1 MTPPVALV
9 DRTLERLL
17 VAALI
22 QDPDRHPDCG
32 DLGVQDFG
40 DAHAARAYGLVANV
54 IATGAAV
61 SVASLS
67 AYLQQEH
74 AVRGPHRPGEETLQ
88 PRDLQWLIDLA
99 TLSVPPDPAIAL
111 WSSQLVVLAE
121 TRRGAVAEAD
131 PVPRRAPRGPRATN
145 TEPVRLAEAFRS
157 YQYQLDG
164 EPTLVRWARAWW
176 RYDGI
181 RYVEHDDELLD
192 RDIIGFLDVV
202 VAPQS
207 KKDPVTGLVTTALSR
222 VTSRNKTLS
231 EVRKSLTFA
240 MPVVSGGAPQW
251 TSPEELD
258 APADNIVAVA
268 NGLLDVDRCD
278 LRPATPRFFTTTACG
293 TEWAPESA
301 APAWIGFLK
310 SIWGEDRES
319 IRALQ
324 QMFGYFLTA
333 DTSQQKLF
341 AIIGPPRS
349 GKGTIARVLRAL
361 LGDAVVNPTLKS
373 LSETFGLAP
382 LVGKTLAI
390 IGDARLGGSADQYE
404 IVERLL
410 SISGED
416 RLSINR
422 KNRDAVNVLLRTRVL
437 LLSNELPRLYD
448 TSGALASRFVLLCLT
463 RSFLGEEDTG
473 LEARLLAELPGI
485 LRWAVE
491 GRADLAESGRF
502 AAPTSSDSAIQ
513 HLKEISSPLSVFL
526 DECTEIQTET
536 DMADEFRADV
546 LDVYNRYRTWC
557 EACGRKPDNRQIFGR
572 SLHTLHPQIRTQRY
586 RKPGSTA
593 IPYRYLGIR
602 LVG

>member
-22 QDPDRHPDCG
+22 QDPARHPECG

-54 IATGAAV
+54 LASGGAV

-74 AVRGPHRPGEETLQ
+74 AVRGPHRAGEETLQ
-88 PRDLQWLIDLA
+88 PRDLQWLTELA
-99 TLSVPPDPAIAL
+99 GLSVPPEPAIAL
-111 WSSQLVVLAE
+111 WASQLVVLAE
-121 TRRGAVAEAD
+121 TRRGAVAEAE

-207 KKDPVTGLVTTALSR
+207 KKDPVTGLISTALSR

-251 TSPEELD
+251 TNPEEGD
-258 APADNIVAVA
+258 RPPEHIVAVA
-268 NGLLDVDRCD
+268 NGLLDIDRCD
-278 LRPATPRFFTTTACG
+278 LRPATPRFFTTTAVG
-293 TEWAPESA
+293 TLWDPDATCPQ
-301 APAWIGFLK
+301 WLGFLQ

-324 QMFGYFLTA
+324 QIFGYLLTA
-333 DTSQQKLF
+333 DTSYQKMFMLY
-341 AIIGPPRS
+341 GPPRC
-349 GKGTIARVLRAL
+349 GKGTIARVLKNL

-373 LSETFGLAP
+373 LEGEFGLQP
-382 LVGKTLAI
+382 LVGKTVAI
-390 IGDARLGGSADQYE
+390 IGDARLGGAADQAA

-416 RLSINR
+416 ALSVNR
-422 KNRDAVNVLLRTRVL
+422 KQIKAINVQLKTRVL

-463 RSFLGEEDTG
+463 RSFLGQED
-473 LEARLLAELPGI
+473 LQLDSKLSAELPGI
-485 LRWAVE
+485 LRWSVD
-491 GRADLAESGRF
+491 GLADLAESGRF
-502 AAPTSSDSAIQ
+502 ASPTSSQEA
-513 HLKEISSPLSVFL
+513 LGYLREVSSPHSVFL
-526 DECTEIQTET
+526 DECLELSDDI
-536 DMADEFRADV
+536 DAYADV
-546 LDVYNRYRTWC
+546 DEVYAAYKTWC
-557 EACGRKPDNRQIFGR
+557 DASGRDPENKQLFGKQ
-572 SLHTLHPQIRTQRY
+572 LHTLCPRIEIQQY
-586 RKPGSTA
+586 RKPPNGKRTR
-593 IPYRYLGIR
+593 RYVGLR
-602 LVG
+602 LAVTR

>member
-22 QDPDRHPDCG
+22 QDPSRHPDCG

-40 DAHAARAYGLVANV
+40 DPHAARGYQAVANV
-54 IATGAAV
+54 LADGTPV
-61 SVASLS
+61 TLDSLS
-67 AYLQQEH
+67 AWLQADYASH
-74 AVRGPHRPGEETLQ
+74 GPHRAGEETLR
-88 PRDLQWLIDLA
+88 PRDLQWLVDLA
-99 TLSVPPDPAIAL
+99 SLSVPPDPAVAL
-111 WSSQLVVLAE
+111 WSAQLLVLAE
-121 TRRGAVAEAD
+121 TRRGAVADAE
-131 PVPRRAPRGPRATN
+131 PVPRRAPRGPRAQN

-157 YQYQLDG
+157 FQYQLDG

-176 RYDGI
+176 QYDGI

-207 KKDPVTGLVTTALSR
+207 KKDPVTGMLSTSLCR

-251 TSPEELD
+251 TSPEDRD
-258 APADNIVAVA
+258 APADNVIAVL
-268 NGLLDVDRCD
+268 NGLLDVDRCE
-278 LRPATPRFFTTTACG
+278 LHPATPRFFTTTACG
-293 TEWAPESA
+293 ARWAPESS
-301 APAWIGFLK
+301 APAWEAFLR

-373 LSETFGLAP
+373 LSETFGMAP

-473 LEARLLAELPGI
+473 LEHRLLQELPGI

-502 AAPTSSDSAIQ
+502 ASPASSADAVQ

-546 LDVYNRYRTWC
+546 TDMYNRYRTWC
-557 EACGRKPDNRQIFGR
+557 DSCGRKPDNRQIFSR

-586 RKPGSTA
+586 RVPGRSDR
-593 IPYRYLGIR
+593 PYRYVGIR

>member
-1 MTPPVALV
+1 MTPPVALI

-22 QDPDRHPDCG
+22 AQPDLHAACG

-40 DAHAARAYGLVANV
+40 DPHAARGYQAVANV
-54 IATGAAV
+54 L
-61 SVASLS
+61 VAGGQISLSSLS

-74 AVRGPHRPGEETLQ
+74 TVRGPHRAGEETLH
-88 PRDLQWLIDLA
+88 PRDLQWLVDLA
-99 TLSVPPDPAIAL
+99 GTQVPPDPAVAL
-111 WSSQLVVLAE
+111 WAQQLVVLAE
-121 TRRGAVAEAD
+121 TRRGAVAEAE
-131 PVPRRAPRGPRATN
+131 PVPRRAPKGPRATN
-145 TEPVRLAEAFRS
+145 TEPVRLAEAFRA
-157 YQYQLDG
+157 YAYQLAD

-207 KKDPVTGLVTTALSR
+207 KKDPVTGLVSTSLCR

-251 TSPEELD
+251 TSPEESD
-258 APADNIVAVA
+258 RPPEHIVAVA
-268 NGLLDVDRCD
+268 NGLLDVDRCE
-278 LRPATPRFFTTTACG
+278 LRDATPRFFTTTAVG
-293 TEWAPESA
+293 ARWDPEA
-301 APAWIGFLK
+301 ECPRWLGFLS

-324 QMFGYFLTA
+324 QVFGYLLTA
-333 DTSQQKLF
+333 DTSYQKMFMLY
-341 AIIGPPRS
+341 GPPRC
-349 GKGTIARVLRAL
+349 GKGTIARVIKRL
-361 LGDAVVNPTLKS
+361 LGDACVNPTLKS
-373 LSETFGLAP
+373 LDGDFGIQP
-382 LVGKTLAI
+382 LVGKTVAI
-390 IGDARLGGSADQYE
+390 IGDARLGGAADQAA

-416 RLSINR
+416 ALSVNR
-422 KNRDAVNVLLRTRVL
+422 KNRDAINVQLKTRVL

-463 RSFLGEEDTG
+463 RSFLGQEDLQLDG
-473 LEARLLAELPGI
+473 KLAEELPGI

-491 GRADLAESGRF
+491 GLADLAEAGRF
-502 AAPTSSDSAIQ
+502 TVPASSAEAMA
-513 HLKEISSPLSVFL
+513 HLREVSSPHSVFL
-526 DECTEIQTET
+526 EECLET
-536 DMADEFRADV
+536 SDDIDAYADV
-546 LDVYNRYRTWC
+546 DDVYAAYKTWC
-557 EACGRKPDNRQIFGR
+557 DASGRDPENKQLFGKQ
-572 SLHTLHPQIRTQRY
+572 LHTLCPRIEIRQY
-586 RKPGSTA
+586 RKPPMGKRTR
-593 IPYRYLGIR
+593 RYIGLR
-602 LVG
+602 LTVTR

>member
-1 MTPPVALV
+1 VTPPVALV

-22 QDPDRHPDCG
+22 QDPSRHPACG

-40 DAHAARAYGLVANV
+40 DPHAARGYQAVANV
-54 IATGAAV
+54 LADGTPV
-61 SVASLS
+61 TLDSLS
-67 AYLQQEH
+67 AWLQADYASH
-74 AVRGPHRPGEETLQ
+74 GPHRAGEEILR
-88 PRDLQWLIDLA
+88 PRDLQWLVDLA
-99 TLSVPPDPAIAL
+99 SLSVPPEPAIAL
-111 WSSQLVVLAE
+111 WSAQLLVLAE
-121 TRRGAVAEAD
+121 TRRGAVADAE
-131 PVPRRAPRGPRATN
+131 PVPRRAPRGPRAQN

-157 YQYQLDG
+157 YAYQLDG

-207 KKDPVTGLVTTALSR
+207 KKDPVTGMLSTSLCR

-251 TSPEELD
+251 TSTEEGDRPPEH
-258 APADNIVAVA
+258 IVAVA
-268 NGLLDVDRCD
+268 NGLLDVDRCE
-278 LRPATPRFFTTTACG
+278 LQPATPRFFTTTAVG
-293 TEWAPESA
+293 TAWNPESTCPQWLA
-301 APAWIGFLK
+301 FLS

-319 IRALQ
+319 IRALKQ
-324 QMFGYFLTA
+324 VFGYLLTA
-333 DTSQQKLF
+333 DTSYQKMFMLY
-341 AIIGPPRS
+341 GPPRC
-349 GKGTIARVLRAL
+349 GKGTIARVLKRL

-373 LSETFGLAP
+373 LEQDFGLAP
-382 LVGKTLAI
+382 LVGKTVAI
-390 IGDARLGGSADQYE
+390 IGDARLGGAADQAT

-416 RLSINR
+416 ALSVNR
-422 KNRDAVNVLLRTRVL
+422 KNRDAINVQLKTRVL

-463 RSFLGEEDTG
+463 RSFLGQED
-473 LEARLLAELPGI
+473 LQLDSKLAEELPGI

-491 GRADLAESGRF
+491 GLADLAEAGRF
-502 AAPTSSDSAIQ
+502 TVPASSAEAMS
-513 HLKEISSPLSVFL
+513 HLLEVSSPHSVFL
-526 DECTEIQTET
+526 EECLEVS
-536 DMADEFRADV
+536 DDGDAYADV
-546 LDVYNRYRTWC
+546 DEVYAAYKTWC
-557 EACGRKPDNRQIFGR
+557 DASGRDPENKQLFGKQ
-572 SLHTLHPQIRTQRY
+572 LHTLCPRIEIQQY
-586 RKPGSTA
+586 RKPPMGKRTR
-593 IPYRYLGIR
+593 RYVGLR
-602 LVG
+602 LAVTR